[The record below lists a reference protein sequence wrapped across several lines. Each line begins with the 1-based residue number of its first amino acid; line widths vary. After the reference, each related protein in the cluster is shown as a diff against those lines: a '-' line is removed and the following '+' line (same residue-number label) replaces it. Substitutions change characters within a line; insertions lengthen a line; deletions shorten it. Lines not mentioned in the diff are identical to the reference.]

1 MIIIY
6 PVNTAFPSTRA
17 NTIQILQTAN
27 ALAAAGNEVHLI
39 TKLGQ
44 ADPAII
50 FDYYGITPASTLH
63 LHFVPAPAM
72 FGGSKAHESL
82 VLKRTIQIL
91 TRFQRRKKMVFT
103 RDPLFADILLKLR
116 TLFRFKLVYE
126 AHTLFFITARET
138 YMPVAWNARK
148 EQRVR
153 RREERV
159 FSRADAIIFIS
170 SSLKNFVQKHFPITE
185 LHSVVHDATNVPA
198 ELPARKKPGTLCYSG
213 QFYWWK
219 GMSTLIESLRWVDN
233 AVLRLYGGEYSTVH
247 DDLALINKVI
257 DEHSLKDKVEFGGFV
272 APGKIPATIQECT
285 VGILPL
291 PKNTIANHCNSPLKL
306 FDYMAN
312 GLAVVSSD
320 LLTVRELIQHGKNG
334 HLVEPGNARALAAG
348 INEVLLNDEYR
359 QSLIQNAFETVKKY
373 SWKERGI
380 QLSNFI
386 EALGK
391 GTNASS

>member
-1 MIIIY
+1 MFIIY

-39 TKLGQ
+39 AKLGS
-44 ADPAII
+44 ADPAAI
-50 FDYYGITPASTLH
+50 FDYYGISPASSLH

-72 FGGSKAHESL
+72 FSGLKAHESL

-91 TRFQRRKKMVFT
+91 TRFQRRRKIIFT

-116 TLFRFKLVYE
+116 TLFRFKLAYE

-138 YMPVAWNARK
+138 YMPIAWNAKK
-148 EQRVR
+148 EQRIR

-159 FSRADAIIFIS
+159 FSRSDAIVFIS
-170 SSLKNFVQKHFPITE
+170 SSLKDFVRKHFAVPQHQTVI
-185 LHSVVHDATNVPA
+185 HDATNVPPT
-198 ELPARKKPGTLCYSG
+198 LPLKKKPGTLCYSG

-233 AVLRLYGGEYSTVH
+233 AVLSLYGGEYSTVH
-247 DDLALINKVI
+247 DDVALINKVI
-257 DEHSLKDKVEFGGFV
+257 EEHSLQQKVEFRGFIP
-272 APGKIPATIQECT
+272 PGKIHDELQECA

-320 LLTVRELIQHGKNG
+320 LLTVRELIRHGENG
-334 HLVEPGNARALAAG
+334 HLVEPSNPRALAAG
-348 INEVLLNDEYR
+348 INEVLSNDAYR
-359 QSLIQNAFETVKKY
+359 QTLIRNAFETVKQY
-373 SWKERGI
+373 SWQQRGTRLSTFLESIERGTDVA
-380 QLSNFI
+380 Q
-386 EALGK
+386 
-391 GTNASS
+391 